1 MKWEPSS
8 MSLFRRAAYVATLCT
23 FALMHGTAC
32 AQQKEFEGT
41 KIVVNGFG
49 GNLDDVLVDSVSKV
63 LKDRY
68 GITVEIVPGS
78 IASAYA
84 KLMTSRSNPA
94 FDVLITDDITL
105 RSATKAGLIDEV
117 SVADVPNMTQLYPNF
132 MPLGGYGLPFFAS
145 VTALT
150 YNKEHVKTPPQAL
163 SDLANPELKG
173 RVGIFNLESVGGVVS
188 LISLAEANGGS
199 IRNLDPGF
207 AKLKEIAPNLATATS
222 SPVEL
227 YNLLQRGEIWA
238 SSFWS
243 GRVNALI
250 DQGVPLGIVV
260 PKEGL
265 RGNLDFASLVKGTK
279 ARGAALK
286 FMDQITSAQTSLAIA
301 RSVYFGPTNKTVTLP
316 PEIEKR
322 VLPYGA
328 EMIAAMPPV
337 DWDEVAGKRGSW
349 IERWNREMR

>member
-1 MKWEPSS
+1 
-8 MSLFRRAAYVATLCT
+8 
-23 FALMHGTAC
+23 
-32 AQQKEFEGT
+32 
-41 KIVVNGFG
+41 
-49 GNLDDVLVDSVSKV
+49 VLVENVSKV
-63 LKDRY
+63 LKQKY

-78 IASAYA
+78 IASAFA
-84 KLMTSRSNPA
+84 KAMTSRSNPA

-105 RSATKAGLIDEV
+105 RSATKAGLIEEV
-117 SVADVPNMTQLYPNF
+117 SAADVPNMAQLYPNF

-145 VTALT
+145 VTALA

-163 SDLANPELKG
+163 SELANPALKG
-173 RVGIFNLESVGGVVS
+173 RVGIFNLESVGGVGN
-188 LISLAEANGGS
+188 LIALAEANGGS
-199 IRNLDPGF
+199 IKNLDPGF
-207 AKLKEIAPNLATATS
+207 AKLKEILPNLATATS

-227 YNLLQRGEIWA
+227 YNLLQRGEIWV

-243 GRVNALI
+243 GRINALI

-301 RSVYFGPTNKTVTLP
+301 RAVYFGPTNKNVTLP
-316 PEIEKR
+316 AEIEPR

-328 EMIAAMPPV
+328 TMIASMPPV
-337 DWDEVAGKRGSW
+337 DWDTVAANRAGW

>member
-1 MKWEPSS
+1 MNRQPFSTS
-8 MSLFRRAAYVATLCT
+8 FLRGAGYAIALCAFT
-23 FALMHGTAC
+23 LMHGAAC

-41 KIVVNGFG
+41 RIVVNGFG
-49 GNLDDVLVDSVSKV
+49 GNLDDVLVENVSKV

-68 GITVEIVPGS
+68 GIIVEIVPGS
-78 IASAYA
+78 VASAYA
-84 KLMTSRSNPA
+84 KAMTSRSNPA

-105 RSATKAGLIDEV
+105 RAAAKADLIEEV
-117 SVADVPNMTQLYPNF
+117 SAADVPNMAQLYPNF
-132 MPLGGYGLPFFAS
+132 IPLGGYGLPFFAS
-145 VTALT
+145 VCALT

-188 LISLAEANGGS
+188 LISLADANGGS
-199 IRNLDPGF
+199 IQNVDPGF

-238 SSFWS
+238 SWFWS

-250 DQGVPLGIVV
+250 DQGAPLATAV
-260 PKEGL
+260 PKEKL
-265 RGNLDFASLVKGTK
+265 RGNLDFVSLVKGTK
-279 ARGAALK
+279 SRGAALK

-316 PEIEKR
+316 PEIQKR

-328 EMIAAMPPV
+328 EMIASMPPV
-337 DWDEVAGKRGSW
+337 DWDAVVAKRAGW